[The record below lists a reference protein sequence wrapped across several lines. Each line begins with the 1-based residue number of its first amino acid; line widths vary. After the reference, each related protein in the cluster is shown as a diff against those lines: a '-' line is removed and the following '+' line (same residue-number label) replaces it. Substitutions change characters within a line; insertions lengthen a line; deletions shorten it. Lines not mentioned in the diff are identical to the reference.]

1 MTIDPIAHI
10 DSPVFA
16 EAEFQIGNE
25 LLVFCSDGRK
35 VLVFDVSEQEFL
47 NLQRNP
53 SDESVRRILQT
64 HRWKYVR

>member
-1 MTIDPIAHI
+1 MPIDSIAHI
-10 DSPVFA
+10 DSSVFA
-16 EAEFQIGNE
+16 EAECQIGNE
-25 LLVFCSDGRK
+25 WLSFCSDGRK
-35 VLVFDVSEQEFL
+35 VLVFDVREQEFL

>member
-10 DSPVFA
+10 DSSVFA

-25 LLVFCSDGRK
+25 LL
-35 VLVFDVSEQEFL
+35 LVFDVSEQEFL
-47 NLQRNP
+47 NLQGNP